1 MIRKGLKLNN
11 TGVQMIIET
20 PSRLHITL
28 IDLNG
33 SIGRVDGG
41 VGLTIEE
48 PKLILEAKPQ
58 NEGIQIFFKEYQSL
72 NEELMDDYRVKIE
85 NTVKKITDFLKIDSG
100 FKFEVKKAYPAHSG
114 LGSGTQLSLA
124 AAKLVLNLNGHDMD
138 ASKIAK
144 IVGRGGTSGIGVIA
158 FDQGGFII
166 DGGHKINEKPGFLPS
181 SASKALPAPLITR
194 YDFPEDWDII
204 LAIPNVPAGASGQ
217 KEVNIFQEYC
227 PIPLTE
233 VQKLSHILLM
243 KMMPS
248 VVEKDLDS
256 FGSAVNEIQ
265 DMGFKKIEVEFQDK
279 IINELMEN
287 MRDACAAGVGMS
299 SFGPTIY
306 AVSDTNTKDISKIA
320 QSTMKEVGGKVII
333 TKAKNNGAK
342 IK

>member
-1 MIRKGLKLNN
+1 
-11 TGVQMIIET
+11 MIIET

-33 SIGRVDGG
+33 SIGRIDGG
-41 VGLTIEE
+41 VGLTIGK

-58 NEGIQIFFKEYQSL
+58 DKDIDINFKESQSL
-72 NEELMDDYRVKIE
+72 SEELMNDYRVKIE

-100 FKFEVKKAYPAHSG
+100 FKFNVEKVYPAHSG

-124 AAKLVLNLNGHDMD
+124 TAKLVLKLNDHDMS
-138 ASKIAK
+138 AFQMAK
-144 IVGRGGTSGIGVIA
+144 LVGRGGTSGIGVIA
-158 FDQGGFII
+158 FDYGGFII
-166 DGGHKINEKPGFLPS
+166 DGGHKANEKPDFLPS
-181 SASKALPAPLITR
+181 SASMASPAPLISR
-194 YDFPEDWDII
+194 YDFPQDWDVV
-204 LAIPNVPAGASGQ
+204 LAIPNVSAGASGQ
-217 KEVNIFQEYC
+217 KEVNIFQEHC
-227 PIPLTE
+227 PIPLNE

-265 DMGFKKIEVEFQDK
+265 DIGFKKIEVEFQDP

-287 MRDACAAGVGMS
+287 MRDTGAAGVGMS
-299 SFGPTIY
+299 SFGPTVY
-306 AVSDTNTKDISKIA
+306 AVTDTNTRDISKIA
-320 QSTMKEVGGKVII
+320 QSTMKEIGGRVIV
-333 TKAKNNGAK
+333 TKAKNTGSI